1 MNNDKHNMTKSEVSL
16 RKFLKNLGVTSH
28 KMIEE
33 KLHSNLKSGSFD
45 YNQEITINAEI
56 KIKELDLNHSVSAKI
71 FTPEKDEWDFR
82 KRNFK

>member
-33 KLHSNLKSGSFD
+33 KK
-45 YNQEITINAEI
+45 
-56 KIKELDLNHSVSAKI
+56 LN
-71 FTPEKDEWDFR
+71 R
-82 KRNFK
+82 